1 LASPLWDEAL
11 PSGPCEPCEE
21 MGARR
26 RTLRAA
32 GAVGLVAVLA
42 FAATGCGGSSS
53 STTTNA
59 GSELETWADG
69 LCKAA
74 GKYKTSMAAA
84 RASLHVRQ
92 LSRPAIQVALQDANA
107 ARRELANDLD
117 ELGPSPAPQ
126 SVAAAKKVLDDL
138 QNGVKK
144 QANKV
149 RDIAT
154 NASSTGDVRQAA
166 SNITDAL
173 TAGTDGVSHAVD
185 ELRKLEPR
193 AEVEPAFDNA
203 ESCSAL

>member
-1 LASPLWDEAL
+1 
-11 PSGPCEPCEE
+11 

-32 GAVGLVAVLA
+32 GAVALLAALAV
-42 FAATGCGGSSS
+42 AATGCGGSSS
-53 STTTNA
+53 STTTSA

-74 GKYKTSMAAA
+74 GKYKTSTAAA

-117 ELGPSPAPQ
+117 ELGPAPAPQ
-126 SVAAAKKVLDDL
+126 SAQAAKQVLDDL
-138 QNGVKK
+138 RNGVKK

-149 RDIAT
+149 RDIVT

-166 SNITDAL
+166 SNISDAL
-173 TAGTDGVSHAVD
+173 TAATDEVSHAVD
-185 ELRKLEPR
+185 ELRKLEPK
-193 AEVEPAFDNA
+193 AEVEQAFDNA
-203 ESCSAL
+203 ESCSAV